1 MEVGSSDIYILLSSV
16 IYEMCYCLPFEA
28 SEDYK
33 YLIQVIC
40 RGFKSPAL
48 PYSNQVYLLHVEQ

>member
-48 PYSNQVYLLHVEQ
+48 PYSN